1 MYGLSWKSVQRTVL
15 AALLVGAFATPL
27 AVSAATD
34 GASTPQSAVTAP
46 SDADLANTQC
56 AIGEERFLPGDY
68 YYCIATQS
76 YGEQR
81 YGYAQKFFK
90 TAASWASKPAQ
101 YVLGIMALDGDHQ
114 PVNRSLAIAWLALAA
129 ERPQSDYEV
138 AYKSAYAG
146 ATVAERQAAE
156 QLLAT
161 MRPTYADA
169 TAAVRAERRY
179 VQGMAQLNRM
189 NTGGANYCMEG
200 VVTNAQSSMAPDPA
214 QCLPIQ
220 VVAGAIDKAAVN
232 VFDGWAGH
240 VSVGALQPVNA
251 PTHSK
256 SGG

>member
-1 MYGLSWKSVQRTVL
+1 MYGLSWKSVRWMLLT
-15 AALLVGAFATPL
+15 ALLVSAFTVPL
-27 AVSAATD
+27 AVSAATG
-34 GASTPQSAVTAP
+34 GASTPPKVDAAP
-46 SDADLANTQC
+46 NDADLASTRC

-114 PVNRSLAIAWLALAA
+114 RVNRSLALAWLELAS
-129 ERPQSDYEV
+129 ERSNSDFKSAYDS
-138 AYKSAYAG
+138 AYKSATA
-146 ATVAERQAAE
+146 AEREAAE
-156 QLLAT
+156 QLLAS

-169 TAAVRAERRY
+169 TAAVRAEQRY
-179 VQGMAQLNRM
+179 SQGMAQLNRLD
-189 NTGGANYCMEG
+189 TGGSNYCMQG
-200 VVTNAQSSMAPDPA
+200 VTTSAQASMTPDPA

-220 VVAGAIDKAAVN
+220 IVANAIDKAAVN

-240 VSVGALQPVNA
+240 VTVGALQPVNT
-251 PTHSK
+251 PVHPK